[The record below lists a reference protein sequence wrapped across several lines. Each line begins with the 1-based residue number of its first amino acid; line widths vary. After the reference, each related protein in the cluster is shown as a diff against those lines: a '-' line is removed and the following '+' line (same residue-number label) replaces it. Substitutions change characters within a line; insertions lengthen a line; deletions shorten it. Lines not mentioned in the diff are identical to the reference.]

1 MGTSRRFDAP
11 VKIRVPRAFLPGAGS
26 RSPSKSPTKRGPAAS
41 VTGSTKAG
49 IQAALS
55 PRPAAGQIP
64 ISPATESAGVL
75 PQAERN
81 FFDPVNTG
89 SFPPKPA
96 LTKTIDGVHGSQS
109 HTFAP
114 SASAIENAVEQT
126 GKSANDARALEMPIK
141 HNKALPLELF
151 DNPETEVVPPED
163 RINGRPSG
171 QPGAPARSRFYDSKG
186 EFAWAPCHVVAYDR
200 PQERFQIQWQNS
212 GKQKWVKRFNL
223 LFEDESIDDFK
234 SRIQAALRRRQEVE
248 RDARYKAYVDRQP
261 WHNMDT
267 LDEGFQRR
275 VMHLAG
281 WELPQKLPVLTQS
294 FLSEVK
300 TDYQHAV
307 KEGIVDLGFQN
318 PSKAAQLT
326 AHHIDQVKVVHP
338 IPEQGCINLDKA
350 CGHSGRVVSG
360 MQGAA
365 ADSQEVARESWAD
378 LKGDV
383 QHTLPL
389 AQPKLLK
396 GIQLYFAELDVQS
409 MLLVDT
415 QMKTLRRP
423 AALSDF
429 LQCQE
434 GHLGDVVDALR
445 SDWLLKT
452 MAMIESIWPSEQLAM
467 ALTNPVDAQDV
478 DPADPQVQIP
488 HFVRMISLVM
498 ADQLRTVVLNSI
510 TAFSR
515 LWDAFDLAT
524 DPHAASAGCPLMK
537 QDGSVEG
544 KWGEDLYSPVPRP
557 MFLVRLVI
565 VAGQLMYD
573 PPLDT
578 IEQAVLEAFDAIV
591 LRSANIDEIT
601 TKITYSGQ
609 EKGMATIDAQDPRNQ
624 TPRVRI
630 AHVIQMNLDSPNKLC
645 ANFKH
650 AFGALLAI
658 DTKEFL
664 DAWLAANHSL
674 EDTQA
679 EMARLQ
685 ALTDAV
691 LNIAE
696 PKVTFRLIQVDCS
709 SAKASILQQ
718 AVTLRQGLQHQV
730 AAAWTEG
737 NRAVSVRYN
746 ALCTRLQLTPETTEA
761 MDKQEKFMASTA
773 AELSNL
779 TQQIAAS
786 QHTFEVLQSS
796 QHITEEEESDVFWGM
811 RRWPNKLAEVLEET
825 AKMLKRHK
833 QRFLGDLHVDQ
844 QKLRAQLEVLRSDV
858 ESFSELGDIAQVDE
872 RLGAV
877 QDLEARLKQSQEMA
891 DLFINRERIFDLPP
905 SPFPALAEIQKM
917 LEPLSSLWD
926 MCSEFTHHL
935 PDWMDGPIVAINA
948 EQVATDCEKWYQQT
962 AKIGKAMAGPA
973 AEVLANLRGKLEGF
987 QEHLP
992 LIKAL
997 RNPGLRDRH
1006 WDKISQKVGV
1016 PVKADASFSVS
1027 RALQLQLPKQLAI
1040 LEEVSEYASREYSL
1054 ERALDKMQGDWTGVA
1069 FDTLEWR
1076 ATGTY
1081 ILRGLD
1087 DIQTLLD
1094 DQIVKTQGMR
1104 ASPYIGPFEERVRLW
1119 EAKLNLT
1126 QEIMDEW
1133 LKCQQGWLYLEPIF
1147 GSEDILQ
1154 QMPNEGRKFRAVDAT
1169 WRRIMAAVR
1178 KAPEVLL
1185 MCSDDELLKN
1195 LIEANKFLE
1204 QVQKGLND
1212 YLETKRLA
1220 FPRFYFLSNDELLEI
1235 LSETKDPLRVQPF
1248 LRKIF
1253 EGIDKLEFAPDL
1265 EVTAMLSE
1273 EGEKLS
1279 LKTTFNPK
1287 AAGGNVE
1294 KWFIEAEAAMRETVR
1309 DVTRKSF
1316 DAHAVSKRIDWVLQ
1330 WPGQVVLCVGSMF
1343 WTQEVAESIRSNALP
1358 AYSKRC
1364 TDDLLD
1370 VVNKVRG
1377 KLSKLER
1384 KTLSALIVVDVHAR
1398 DVATELAAQGVSS
1411 ETDFEWMSQLRYY
1424 WENDE
1429 VMVRMINAAIGYG
1442 YEYLGNSSRLV
1453 ITPLTDRCYRTLM
1466 GALHLNLGG
1475 APEGPA
1481 GTGKTETTKDLA
1493 KAMAMQCVV
1502 FNCSDGLDYLAMGK
1516 FFKGLASAGAWAC
1529 FDEFN
1534 RIDLEVLS
1542 VIAQQILTIQ
1552 RAKAAKVATFEFEGT
1567 RLSLRATCS
1576 VFITMNP
1583 GYAGR
1588 SELPDNLK
1596 ALFRTVAMM
1605 VPDYALISEIMLYS
1619 SGYLQAR
1626 ELARK
1631 LVATYRLC
1639 SEQLSSQSHYD
1650 YGMRAVISVL
1660 RAAGANKQKWGDMAE
1675 ELLMLRSIRDVNQ
1688 PKFLAPDIPLF
1699 EGILADLFPGV
1710 TLPEP
1715 DYKDLDDC
1723 LRAACQA
1730 ANLQATTVFMEKA
1743 HQLYEM
1749 VLVRHGLMVVGYSFA
1764 AKTSIYRMLA
1774 AALGDLHNKKLMD
1787 ENKVQLHVMN
1797 PKSITMGQLYG
1808 QFDPVSHEWKDGV
1821 LAKLFRECATDP
1833 SPDRKW
1839 VLFDGP
1845 VDAVWIENM
1854 NTVLDDN
1861 KKLCLNSGE
1870 IVQMSASMNMI
1881 FEVQDLMVASPAT
1894 VSRCGMV
1901 YVEPSQMGWR
1911 PLRDSWMQADLP
1923 AALTQDQRTH
1933 VHILFEWLVDP
1944 CIAFVRRNCRELV
1957 TTADINLPVSL
1968 MSLFSSLLDC
1978 FKPNA
1983 AGEPPVLPAEPT
1995 KLLEG
2000 LFIFSLIWS
2009 IGATTE
2015 TAGRTLFNHFLRKL
2029 LRKGVEES
2037 PDRTEF
2043 DLGPGV
2049 TIATPEFDLRA
2060 ILPVDGSVHDYMFDQ
2075 ESCDWVH
2082 WMKTVPSQELPP
2094 TLAFHEI
2101 IVQTIDTV
2109 RYSYLMRLLITHG
2122 HHTLFTGATGTGK
2135 TVYMTSQI
2143 NALDSSV
2150 YQNIQT
2156 AFSAQTSAN
2165 QIQDIIDLKLDKRR
2179 KGIYGPP
2186 FGQKCVIF
2194 VDDLNMPSLET
2205 YGAQPPVELLRQ
2217 WMDHQGWYD
2226 RSDNS
2231 WRSIV
2236 DVLFCAA
2243 MGPPG
2248 GGRNNVTPRYLRHF
2262 NLVAISDFDD
2272 ETYSHIYTSII
2283 GWWHQKAGVAEEVAN
2298 MGPAIV
2304 SATVDIYQAIKRDLL
2319 PTPAKSHY
2327 TYNMRDLSKVFQGI
2341 AMVGVG
2347 VDTPEKMTRLWA
2359 HEALRIFHD
2368 RLVNDDDRRWFGNY
2382 LKAAVQ
2388 EHLRLNFD
2396 EVFATP
2402 ASSAGAGHLDVL
2414 SATRSLLYCN
2424 FTQGADNQKYE
2435 PVTDQARLLT
2445 CIEGYLAEYNLQ
2457 NKTRMDLVLFLYAAE
2472 HICRISRIIKQPF
2485 GNALLVGVGGSGRQS
2500 LTRIATFMAEYSL
2513 FTIEISKSYSVL
2525 EWQEDLRTVL
2535 RKAGSDGQPTVFL
2548 FSDNQLKDESFLED
2562 VNNIL
2567 NMGEVPNLFAK
2578 DEVMTIIEAVTPKA
2592 KRAGRGIS
2600 PPEVYAYFVEQCRA
2614 NLHMVLA
2621 MSPVGDAF
2629 RARLRKF
2636 PSLVNCCTID
2646 WFSEW
2651 PADALKS
2658 VASQFLKDVEMPSDA
2673 ARESVEGMCML
2684 FHTSVRTL
2692 ASDFLTQLQRHY
2704 YATPTSYLELISTY
2718 KHLLAAK
2725 RTQVYTLKH
2734 RYEAGLQKLL
2744 AAEGEVNVMKEE
2756 LIQLQPKLIATGKEV
2771 EETLVVVN
2779 SQTEAAVAQKAVV
2792 QAEEAVASEKA
2803 AAAKA
2808 IKDECEGELA
2818 VAMPLLERALQALN
2832 TLTKADITEVKSM
2845 KNPPSVVKLVM
2856 ESVCHMLGVKP
2867 KKVQDPTNPSK
2878 KVDDYWEG
2886 SQKLLGESGFLQ
2898 KLQTYDKDNIPP
2910 EVIVKIRP
2918 YMENPDFEPEVVK
2931 KASKAAYGLV
2941 SWVRAMEA
2949 YDRVAKVVAPKKEKL
2964 AAAEGEYS
2972 ELMTGLNQKKAELAA
2987 VEANLAALNAKLKE
3001 MQDQK
3006 QQLERDVDLCSKK
3019 LDRATKLIGGLG
3031 GEKTRWTEVA
3041 EKLGKD
3047 YVNLTGDVL
3056 LSAAFIAY
3064 LGAFTGSYRE
3074 RATSLWTSECQGHDI
3089 PCSTDFRMAAVLGEP
3104 VQIREWVIQGLPNDS
3119 FSIDNAIIVSKAR
3132 RWPLLIDP
3140 QGQANKWIRNMERR
3154 SQLEV
3159 LKLSEPDYM
3168 RRLENAIQFGN
3179 PVLLEGVGQ
3188 ELDPTLEPL
3197 LLKSTFKQGGS
3208 MCIRLGDSTIEYS
3221 EQFRFYITTALRNPH
3236 YLPEV
3241 AVKVTLLN
3249 FMITPEGLEDQLLG
3263 IVVQRERPELEEE
3276 KTKLTLQ
3283 GAENARQL
3291 AEIEDKIIEVLSGA
3305 EGNILENETAITVI
3319 TASKTLSNDINQK
3332 QQIAQRTEKKID
3344 EARLGY
3350 KPVARHV
3357 AVLFFNISEL
3367 ANIEPMYQY
3376 SLVWFVNLFEDAI
3389 KKAAP
3394 SDVLASRI
3402 SSLVEYV
3409 TYSLYCNVCRSLFQK
3424 DKLLFSFMLCISI
3437 KANIDNTVDME
3448 EFRFLLTGG
3457 ISAGEVPP
3465 NPLPWLGDKLWAEM
3479 NRLSSFLGFVG
3490 FAEELH
3496 KDPAPW
3502 KAIFDSANPAE
3513 QPLPGPWAQNLAPV
3527 QKLMVLRVLRPDK
3540 LVLAVQRFVLN
3551 EMGSKFVEA
3560 PPFDLD
3566 KCYQDSTC
3574 LTPLIFV
3581 LSPGSDPMSGLLKYA
3596 DSLKVKVDSISLG
3609 QGQGPKAEK
3618 LIQAAAGQGGWV
3630 VLQNC
3635 HLAVSWMPSLERLCA
3650 GLTQETTH
3658 PAFRLWLTS
3667 YPSPHFPVA
3676 VLQNGIKMTNEPP
3689 KGLRA
3694 NLMQSYLNDP
3704 VSDPAFFNSCQQ
3716 PTAFKKLL
3724 FGLCFF
3730 HAFVQER
3737 LKFGPLGW
3745 NVQYQ
3750 FSLPDFVISVRQLQ
3764 MFLNEFQDAVPLK
3777 ALAYLTGECNY
3788 GGRVTDSHDRRTLTS
3803 ILSLFY
3809 TPAIFD
3815 SGYQFSPSGLYRP
3828 PPDGDYQTYLE
3839 YIKALPLS
3847 ADPEVFGLHG
3857 NADITKDQQEA
3868 DLMLTSCLAM
3878 QGSATASG
3886 GTSRDSLLTTLAA
3899 DIDQRLPGT
3908 FDIEA
3913 VRYKYPVDYNES
3925 MNTVLCQ
3932 ELVRFNGLVEVI
3944 HASLKNLQKALK
3956 GQVVMSGDLEQ
3967 VGNAM
3972 YDGRVPSLWMAKSYP
3987 SMKPLG
3993 SYVTDLIERL
4003 NMLSRWI
4010 EHGPP
4015 AVFWISGFYFTHA
4028 FLTGVKQNFA
4038 RRHKVPIDTVV
4049 FDYVCMPPGEQ
4060 TSPPSDGAYISG
4072 MYVEGARWDP
4082 ETMMLAESLPKV
4094 LCSAAPIIHL
4104 VPCQQS
4110 ELRQF
4115 PHYECPLYCT
4125 PERRGVLATT
4135 GHSTNFV
4142 MDLMIPSDCPQDH
4155 WCRRGVAFLLSLAG

>member
-1 MGTSRRFDAP
+1 MGASRRFDAP
-11 VKIRVPRAFLPGAGS
+11 VKIRVPRAFLSGASS
-26 RSPSKSPTKRGPAAS
+26 RSPSKSPTKGGPAAS

-55 PRPAAGQIP
+55 PQPTAGQIA
-64 ISPATESAGVL
+64 ISAATESADVL
-75 PQAERN
+75 PQAERY
-81 FFDPVNTG
+81 FFNPVNTG

-114 SASAIENAVEQT
+114 SISAVETAVEQT

-141 HNKALPLELF
+141 HNRALPLELF

-163 RINGRPSG
+163 RINSRPSG

-186 EFAWAPCHVVAYDR
+186 DFAWAPCYVIAYDR
-200 PQERFQIQWQNS
+200 PQERFQIQWQDS
-212 GKQKWVKRFNL
+212 GNQKWVKRFNL

-248 RDARYKAYVDRQP
+248 RDARYKAYVDQQP

-267 LDEGFQRR
+267 LDEAFQRR

-338 IPEQGCINLDKA
+338 IPEQGCVNLDKA

-365 ADSQEVARESWAD
+365 ADSQEVARECWAD

-383 QHTLPL
+383 QHTLSL

-445 SDWLLKT
+445 SDWLLK
-452 MAMIESIWPSEQLAM
+452 
-467 ALTNPVDAQDV
+467 
-478 DPADPQVQIP
+478 
-488 HFVRMISLVM
+488 
-498 ADQLRTVVLNSI
+498 
-510 TAFSR
+510 
-515 LWDAFDLAT
+515 
-524 DPHAASAGCPLMK
+524 
-537 QDGSVEG
+537 
-544 KWGEDLYSPVPRP
+544 
-557 MFLVRLVI
+557 
-565 VAGQLMYD
+565 
-573 PPLDT
+573 
-578 IEQAVLEAFDAIV
+578 
-591 LRSANIDEIT
+591 
-601 TKITYSGQ
+601 
-609 EKGMATIDAQDPRNQ
+609 
-624 TPRVRI
+624 
-630 AHVIQMNLDSPNKLC
+630 
-645 ANFKH
+645 
-650 AFGALLAI
+650 
-658 DTKEFL
+658 
-664 DAWLAANHSL
+664 AWLTANHSL

-685 ALTDAV
+685 GLTDAV

-746 ALCTRLQLTPETTEA
+746 TLCSRLQLTPETTEA
-761 MDKQEKFMASTA
+761 MDEQEKFMASTA
-773 AELSNL
+773 AELSSL
-779 TQQIAAS
+779 AQQIAAS

-796 QHITEEEESDVFWGM
+796 QYITEEEESDVFWGM

-833 QRFLGDLHVDQ
+833 QRFLSDLHVDQ

-877 QDLEARLKQSQEMA
+877 QDLEARLKQTQEMA
-891 DLFINRERIFDLPP
+891 DLFTNRERIFDLPP
-905 SPFPALAEIQKM
+905 SPFPALAASSPTTCRTGWTAPLWPSM
-917 LEPLSSLWD
+917 LSRWP
-926 MCSEFTHHL
+926 
-935 PDWMDGPIVAINA
+935 
-948 EQVATDCEKWYQQT
+948 QT
-962 AKIGKAMAGPA
+962 VRSAKIGKAMAGPA

-1016 PVKADASFSVS
+1016 PVKADASFSVT
-1027 RALQLQLPKQLAI
+1027 RALQLQLPKQLAV

-1054 ERALDKMQGDWTGVA
+1054 ERALDKMQGDWAGVA

-1076 ATGTY
+1076 ATGTC

-1119 EAKLNLT
+1119 EAKLNLM

-1169 WRRIMAAVR
+1169 WRHIMAAVR

-1343 WTQEVAESIRSNALP
+1343 WTQEVAESIRSNSLP
-1358 AYSKRC
+1358 AYSKKC

-1715 DYKDLDDC
+1715 DYKDLDEC
-1723 LRAACQA
+1723 LRAACKA
-1730 ANLQATTVFMEKA
+1730 ANLQATPVFMEKA

-1749 VLVRHGLMVVGYSFA
+1749 MLVRHGLMVVGYSFA

-1881 FEVQDLMVASPAT
+1881 FEVQDLVVASPAT

-1923 AALTQDQRTH
+1923 AALTQDQRSHMHT
-1933 VHILFEWLVDP
+1933 LFEWLVDP

-1968 MSLFSSLLDC
+1968 MNLFSSLLDR

-2037 PDRTEF
+2037 PERTEF

-2049 TIATPEFDLRA
+2049 TITTPEFDLRPV
-2060 ILPVDGSVHDYMFDQ
+2060 LPVDGSVHDYVFDQ

-2082 WMKTVPSQELPP
+2082 WTKTVPAQELPP

-2262 NLVAISDFDD
+2262 NLIAISDFDD

-2283 GWWHQKAGVAEEVAN
+2283 GWWHQKAGVAEEVAS

-2341 AMVGVG
+2341 AMVGVD
-2347 VDTPEKMTRLWA
+2347 VDTPEKMARLWA

-2388 EHLRLNFD
+2388 EHLHLNFD
-2396 EVFATP
+2396 EVFAKP
-2402 ASSAGAGHLDVL
+2402 DSSAGAGQLDVL

-2424 FTQGADNQKYE
+2424 FLTQGADNQKYE

-2562 VNNIL
+2562 INNIL

-2725 RTQVYTLKH
+2725 RTQVYMLKH

-2792 QAEEAVASEKA
+2792 QAEEAAASEKA

-2832 TLTKADITEVKSM
+2832 TLTKGDITEVKSM

-2918 YMENPDFEPEVVK
+2918 YMDNPDFEPEVVK

-3047 YVNLTGDVL
+3047 YINLTGDVL

-3074 RATSLWTSECQGHDI
+3074 RATSLWTSECQGHNI
-3089 PCSTDFRMAAVLGEP
+3089 PCSSDFCMAAVLGEP

-3119 FSIDNAIIVSKAR
+3119 FSIDNATI
-3132 RWPLLIDP
+3132 
-3140 QGQANKWIRNMERR
+3140 GQANKWIRNKERR

-3159 LKLSEPDYM
+3159 LKLTEPDYM

-3283 GAENARQL
+3283 ACCCPHQPTPCKTYIGADNARQL

-3394 SDVLASRI
+3394 SDTLATRI

-3409 TYSLYCNVCRSLFQK
+3409 TYSLYCNVCRSLFEK

-3479 NRLSSFLGFVG
+3479 NRLSSFLSFVG

-3496 KDPAPW
+3496 KDPTPW

-3513 QPLPGPWAQNLAPV
+3513 QPLPEPWEQNLTPV

-3704 VSDPAFFNSCQQ
+3704 VSDPAFFNNCQQ

-3847 ADPEVFGLHG
+3847 AEPEVFGLHG

-3899 DIDQRLPGT
+3899 DIDVRLPGT

-3956 GQVVMSGDLEQ
+3956 GQVVMSADLEQ

-4003 NMLSRWI
+4003 NMLNRWI

-4094 LCSAAPIIHL
+4094 LYSAAPIIHL

-4115 PHYECPLYCT
+4115 PQYECPLYCT

-4142 MDLMIPSDCPQDH
+4142 MDLMIPSDRPQDH

>member
-1 MGTSRRFDAP
+1 
-11 VKIRVPRAFLPGAGS
+11 
-26 RSPSKSPTKRGPAAS
+26 
-41 VTGSTKAG
+41 
-49 IQAALS
+49 
-55 PRPAAGQIP
+55 
-64 ISPATESAGVL
+64 
-75 PQAERN
+75 
-81 FFDPVNTG
+81 
-89 SFPPKPA
+89 
-96 LTKTIDGVHGSQS
+96 
-109 HTFAP
+109 
-114 SASAIENAVEQT
+114 
-126 GKSANDARALEMPIK
+126 
-141 HNKALPLELF
+141 
-151 DNPETEVVPPED
+151 
-163 RINGRPSG
+163 
-171 QPGAPARSRFYDSKG
+171 
-186 EFAWAPCHVVAYDR
+186 
-200 PQERFQIQWQNS
+200 
-212 GKQKWVKRFNL
+212 
-223 LFEDESIDDFK
+223 
-234 SRIQAALRRRQEVE
+234 
-248 RDARYKAYVDRQP
+248 
-261 WHNMDT
+261 
-267 LDEGFQRR
+267 
-275 VMHLAG
+275 
-281 WELPQKLPVLTQS
+281 
-294 FLSEVK
+294 
-300 TDYQHAV
+300 
-307 KEGIVDLGFQN
+307 
-318 PSKAAQLT
+318 
-326 AHHIDQVKVVHP
+326 
-338 IPEQGCINLDKA
+338 
-350 CGHSGRVVSG
+350 
-360 MQGAA
+360 
-365 ADSQEVARESWAD
+365 
-378 LKGDV
+378 
-383 QHTLPL
+383 
-389 AQPKLLK
+389 
-396 GIQLYFAELDVQS
+396 
-409 MLLVDT
+409 
-415 QMKTLRRP
+415 
-423 AALSDF
+423 
-429 LQCQE
+429 
-434 GHLGDVVDALR
+434 
-445 SDWLLKT
+445 
-452 MAMIESIWPSEQLAM
+452 
-467 ALTNPVDAQDV
+467 
-478 DPADPQVQIP
+478 
-488 HFVRMISLVM
+488 
-498 ADQLRTVVLNSI
+498 
-510 TAFSR
+510 
-515 LWDAFDLAT
+515 
-524 DPHAASAGCPLMK
+524 
-537 QDGSVEG
+537 
-544 KWGEDLYSPVPRP
+544 
-557 MFLVRLVI
+557 
-565 VAGQLMYD
+565 
-573 PPLDT
+573 
-578 IEQAVLEAFDAIV
+578 
-591 LRSANIDEIT
+591 
-601 TKITYSGQ
+601 
-609 EKGMATIDAQDPRNQ
+609 
-624 TPRVRI
+624 
-630 AHVIQMNLDSPNKLC
+630 
-645 ANFKH
+645 
-650 AFGALLAI
+650 
-658 DTKEFL
+658 
-664 DAWLAANHSL
+664 
-674 EDTQA
+674 
-679 EMARLQ
+679 
-685 ALTDAV
+685 
-691 LNIAE
+691 
-696 PKVTFRLIQVDCS
+696 
-709 SAKASILQQ
+709 
-718 AVTLRQGLQHQV
+718 
-730 AAAWTEG
+730 
-737 NRAVSVRYN
+737 
-746 ALCTRLQLTPETTEA
+746 
-761 MDKQEKFMASTA
+761 
-773 AELSNL
+773 
-779 TQQIAAS
+779 
-786 QHTFEVLQSS
+786 
-796 QHITEEEESDVFWGM
+796 
-811 RRWPNKLAEVLEET
+811 
-825 AKMLKRHK
+825 
-833 QRFLGDLHVDQ
+833 
-844 QKLRAQLEVLRSDV
+844 
-858 ESFSELGDIAQVDE
+858 
-872 RLGAV
+872 
-877 QDLEARLKQSQEMA
+877 
-891 DLFINRERIFDLPP
+891 
-905 SPFPALAEIQKM
+905 
-917 LEPLSSLWD
+917 
-926 MCSEFTHHL
+926 
-935 PDWMDGPIVAINA
+935 
-948 EQVATDCEKWYQQT
+948 
-962 AKIGKAMAGPA
+962 
-973 AEVLANLRGKLEGF
+973 
-987 QEHLP
+987 
-992 LIKAL
+992 
-997 RNPGLRDRH
+997 
-1006 WDKISQKVGV
+1006 
-1016 PVKADASFSVS
+1016 
-1027 RALQLQLPKQLAI
+1027 
-1040 LEEVSEYASREYSL
+1040 
-1054 ERALDKMQGDWTGVA
+1054 
-1069 FDTLEWR
+1069 
-1076 ATGTY
+1076 
-1081 ILRGLD
+1081 
-1087 DIQTLLD
+1087 
-1094 DQIVKTQGMR
+1094 
-1104 ASPYIGPFEERVRLW
+1104 
-1119 EAKLNLT
+1119 
-1126 QEIMDEW
+1126 
-1133 LKCQQGWLYLEPIF
+1133 
-1147 GSEDILQ
+1147 
-1154 QMPNEGRKFRAVDAT
+1154 
-1169 WRRIMAAVR
+1169 
-1178 KAPEVLL
+1178 
-1185 MCSDDELLKN
+1185 
-1195 LIEANKFLE
+1195 
-1204 QVQKGLND
+1204 
-1212 YLETKRLA
+1212 
-1220 FPRFYFLSNDELLEI
+1220 
-1235 LSETKDPLRVQPF
+1235 
-1248 LRKIF
+1248 
-1253 EGIDKLEFAPDL
+1253 
-1265 EVTAMLSE
+1265 
-1273 EGEKLS
+1273 
-1279 LKTTFNPK
+1279 
-1287 AAGGNVE
+1287 
-1294 KWFIEAEAAMRETVR
+1294 
-1309 DVTRKSF
+1309 
-1316 DAHAVSKRIDWVLQ
+1316 
-1330 WPGQVVLCVGSMF
+1330 
-1343 WTQEVAESIRSNALP
+1343 
-1358 AYSKRC
+1358 
-1364 TDDLLD
+1364 
-1370 VVNKVRG
+1370 
-1377 KLSKLER
+1377 
-1384 KTLSALIVVDVHAR
+1384 
-1398 DVATELAAQGVSS
+1398 
-1411 ETDFEWMSQLRYY
+1411 
-1424 WENDE
+1424 
-1429 VMVRMINAAIGYG
+1429 
-1442 YEYLGNSSRLV
+1442 
-1453 ITPLTDRCYRTLM
+1453 
-1466 GALHLNLGG
+1466 
-1475 APEGPA
+1475 
-1481 GTGKTETTKDLA
+1481 
-1493 KAMAMQCVV
+1493 
-1502 FNCSDGLDYLAMGK
+1502 
-1516 FFKGLASAGAWAC
+1516 
-1529 FDEFN
+1529 
-1534 RIDLEVLS
+1534 
-1542 VIAQQILTIQ
+1542 
-1552 RAKAAKVATFEFEGT
+1552 
-1567 RLSLRATCS
+1567 
-1576 VFITMNP
+1576 
-1583 GYAGR
+1583 
-1588 SELPDNLK
+1588 
-1596 ALFRTVAMM
+1596 
-1605 VPDYALISEIMLYS
+1605 
-1619 SGYLQAR
+1619 
-1626 ELARK
+1626 
-1631 LVATYRLC
+1631 
-1639 SEQLSSQSHYD
+1639 
-1650 YGMRAVISVL
+1650 
-1660 RAAGANKQKWGDMAE
+1660 
-1675 ELLMLRSIRDVNQ
+1675 
-1688 PKFLAPDIPLF
+1688 
-1699 EGILADLFPGV
+1699 
-1710 TLPEP
+1710 
-1715 DYKDLDDC
+1715 
-1723 LRAACQA
+1723 
-1730 ANLQATTVFMEKA
+1730 
-1743 HQLYEM
+1743 
-1749 VLVRHGLMVVGYSFA
+1749 
-1764 AKTSIYRMLA
+1764 
-1774 AALGDLHNKKLMD
+1774 
-1787 ENKVQLHVMN
+1787 
-1797 PKSITMGQLYG
+1797 MGQLYG

-1821 LAKLFRECATDP
+1821 LAKIFRECATDP

-1881 FEVQDLMVASPAT
+1881 FEVQDLVVASPAT

-1901 YVEPSQMGWR
+1901 YVEPEQMGWR
-1911 PLRDSWMQADLP
+1911 PLRDSWMQAELP
-1923 AALTQDQRTH
+1923 SALTQGQRD
-1933 VHILFEWLVDP
+1933 HIFAIFEWLVDP
-1944 CIAFVRRNCRELV
+1944 CIAFVRRNCREVV
-1957 TTADINLPVSL
+1957 TTADVNLPVSL
-1968 MSLFSSLLDC
+1968 MNLFSSLLGS
-1978 FKPNA
+1978 FRPNA
-1983 AGEPPVLPAEPT
+1983 AGEAPAPPAEPI

-2015 TAGRTLFNHFLRKL
+2015 TAGRTQFNLFFRKL
-2029 LRKGVEES
+2029 LRKSVEES

-2049 TIATPEFDLRA
+2049 TISPPEFDLKPV
-2060 ILPVDGSVHDYMFDQ
+2060 LPVDGGVHDYLFDQ
-2075 ESCDWVH
+2075 EACDWVH
-2082 WMKTVPSQELPP
+2082 WMATVPAQELPP
-2094 TLAFHEI
+2094 SLTFNEI

-2143 NALDSSV
+2143 NALDTGV

-2156 AFSAQTSAN
+2156 AFSAQTGAN

-2186 FGQKCVIF
+2186 FGQKCIIF

-2262 NLVAISDFDD
+2262 NLIAISDFDD
-2272 ETYSHIYTSII
+2272 ETYAHIYTNII
-2283 GWWHQKAGVAEEVAN
+2283 GWWHQKAGVAEEVAS

-2341 AMVGVG
+2341 SMVGVP

-2388 EHLRLNFD
+2388 EHLHLSFD
-2396 EVFATP
+2396 EVFAP
-2402 ASSAGAGHLDVL
+2402 PHASAGGGPLEVL
-2414 SATRSLLYCN
+2414 SATRGLLYCN
-2424 FTQGADNQKYE
+2424 FLSQGAENQKYE

-2445 CIEGYLAEYNLQ
+2445 RIEGYLAEYNQ
-2457 NKTRMDLVLFLYAAE
+2457 QSKTRMDLVLFLYAAE

-2513 FTIEISKSYSVL
+2513 FTIEISKSYSVN
-2525 EWQEDLRTVL
+2525 EWREDLQTVL
-2535 RKAGSDGQPTVFL
+2535 RQAGSDGTPTVFL

-2562 VNNIL
+2562 INNIL

-2592 KRAGRGIS
+2592 KRAGRGITPS
-2600 PPEVYAYFVEQCRA
+2600 EVYAFFVEQCRA

-2658 VASQFLKDVEMPSDA
+2658 VASQFLKDVEMPSEA

-2692 ASDFLTQLQRHY
+2692 AQDFLTQLQRHY

-2718 KHLLAAK
+2718 KQLLAAK

-2756 LIQLQPKLIATGKEV
+2756 LIQLQPKLIATGKQV
-2771 EETLVVVN
+2771 QETLIVVN

-2792 QAEEAVASEKA
+2792 SAEEAAASEKA

-2808 IKDECEGELA
+2808 IKDECEGELS
-2818 VAMPLLERALQALN
+2818 VAMPLLERALAALN
-2832 TLTKADITEVKSM
+2832 TLTKNDITEVKSM
-2845 KNPPSVVKLVM
+2845 KNPPSIVKLVM

-2867 KKVQDPTNPSK
+2867 KKVQDPSNPSK

-2910 EVIVKIRP
+2910 EVVAKIRP
-2918 YMENPDFEPEVVK
+2918 YIDNPDFEPEVVK
-2931 KASKAAYGLV
+2931 KASKAAHGLV
-2941 SWVRAMEA
+2941 CWVRAMEA

-2964 AAAEGEYS
+2964 AAAEAEYS
-2972 ELMTGLNQKKAELAA
+2972 ELMVGLNQKKTELAA

-3006 QQLERDVDLCSKK
+3006 QQLEFDVDLCSKK

-3056 LSAAFIAY
+3056 LSAGFIAY

-3074 RATSLWTSECQGHDI
+3074 RATSLWTQECQSHDI
-3089 PCSTDFRMAAVLGEP
+3089 PCSAEFRMAAVLGEA

-3140 QGQANKWIRNMERR
+3140 QGQANKWIKRMEQRH
-3154 SQLEV
+3154 QLEV
-3159 LKLSEPDYM
+3159 LKLTEPDYM

-3179 PVLLEGVGQ
+3179 PVLLEG
-3188 ELDPTLEPL
+3188 
-3197 LLKSTFKQGGS
+3197 GGS
-3208 MCIRLGDSTIEYS
+3208 TCIRLGDSTIEYS

-3291 AEIEDKIIEVLSGA
+3291 ADIEDKIIEVLSGA

-3319 TASKTLSNDINQK
+3319 TASKTLSNDINHK

-3394 SDVLASRI
+3394 SDVLVTRI

-3409 TYSLYCNVCRSLFQK
+3409 TYSLYCNVCRSLFEK

-3437 KANIDNTVDME
+3437 KANIDHTVDTE

-3457 ISAGEVPP
+3457 IGAGEVPP

-3479 NRLSSFLGFVG
+3479 NRLSSLLGFVG
-3490 FAEELH
+3490 FAEELQ

-3502 KAIFDSANPAE
+3502 KAIFDSATPAE
-3513 QPLPGPWAQNLAPV
+3513 QALPEPWEQNLTPV

-3540 LVLAVQRFVLN
+3540 LVLAVQRFVLQ

-3596 DSLKVKVDSISLG
+3596 DSLKVKVESISLG

-3650 GLTQETTH
+3650 GLTQDATH

-3694 NLMQSYLNDP
+3694 NLLQSYLNDP
-3704 VSDPAFFNSCQQ
+3704 VSDPAFFNNCQQ
-3716 PTAFKKLL
+3716 PAAFKKLL

-3764 MFLNEFQDAVPLK
+3764 MFLNEFQDDVPLK

-3788 GGRVTDSHDRRTLTS
+3788 GGRVTDSHDRRTLAS

-3815 SGYQFSPSGLYRP
+3815 SDYKFSPSGLYGA
-3828 PPDGDYQTYLE
+3828 PPDGDYPAYLDF
-3839 YIKALPLS
+3839 IKALPLS

-3886 GTSRDSLLTTLAA
+3886 GTSRDSVLTSLAA
-3899 DIDQRLPGT
+3899 DIDLRLPGT

-3925 MNTVLCQ
+3925 MNTVMKLLGGVVAVLCQ

-3956 GQVVMSGDLEQ
+3956 GQVVMSADLEQ

-3993 SYVTDLIERL
+3993 SYITDLIERL
-4003 NMLSRWI
+4003 SMLSKWI
-4010 EHGPP
+4010 EQGPP
-4015 AVFWISGFYFTHA
+4015 PVFWISGFYFTHA

-4038 RRHKVPIDTVV
+4038 RRHKVPIDTVT
-4049 FDYVCMPPGEQ
+4049 FDYVCMPQGEL
-4060 TSPPSDGAYISG
+4060 TSPPADGAYISG

-4082 ETMMLAESLPKV
+4082 DTMMLAESMPKV
-4094 LCSAAPIIHL
+4094 LYSAAPIIHL

-4115 PHYECPLYCT
+4115 PHYDCPLYCT

-4142 MDLMIPSDCPQDH
+4142 MDLMIPSDRPQDH